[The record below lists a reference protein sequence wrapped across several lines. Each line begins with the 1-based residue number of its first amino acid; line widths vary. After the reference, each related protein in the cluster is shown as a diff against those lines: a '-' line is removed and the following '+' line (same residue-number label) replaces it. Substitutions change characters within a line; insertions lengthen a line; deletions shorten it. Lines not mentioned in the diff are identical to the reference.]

1 MRTSIL
7 AVMAVLGLATWQI
20 APSNVAQPVPAFAPS
35 PSLADGADATGVDNA
50 RLAQGGNATDVET
63 PYRVSEGSNAT
74 GVDNARFADGGDAT
88 GVETQYRTAEGANAS
103 GVDNGR
109 TLT

>member
-7 AVMAVLGLATWQI
+7 AVMAVLGLATSQM

-74 GVDNARFADGGDAT
+74 GWTTLASPMV
-88 GVETQYRTAEGANAS
+88 VTQLE
-103 GVDNGR
+103 
-109 TLT
+109 